1 MSNKKLQKTIVLI
14 MVAAMLAS
22 SIMLGLSTLFM

>member
-1 MSNKKLQKTIVLI
+1 MSNKKVQKTIVLI